1 MHVTLPT
8 GSAANASN
16 TPVTSVLLLGKT
28 ETQRQRMDPKESV
41 WSAEYCL
48 QSATRSLQTIKIM
61 LCGRPLWF
69 KLMKTIYSEA
79 RLIL

>member
-8 GSAANASN
+8 GSTENARN
-16 TPVTSVLLLGKT
+16 TPVTSVVLLGKT
-28 ETQRQRMDPKESV
+28 ETQRQRMDPKESL

-48 QSATRSLQTIKIM
+48 QSATGSLQTIKII
-61 LCGRPLWF
+61 LCGRPLRF
-69 KLMKTIYSEA
+69 KLITAIYSEA

>member
-8 GSAANASN
+8 GSAANARN
-16 TPVTSVLLLGKT
+16 TPVTSVVLLGKT

-48 QSATRSLQTIKIM
+48 QSACLLSNSHSKCIS
-61 LCGRPLWF
+61 F
-69 KLMKTIYSEA
+69 E
-79 RLIL
+79 